1 MSLRPALDSPMFRR
15 GLRVGLKIGRLAAAL
30 GLISGALAPAL
41 GAEAVRILVQ
51 RSPLAGAQYH
61 ALDEVRE
68 GLRVGDLLTL
78 VREPDNRHDRRAIRV
93 EWRGR
98 KLGYLPRAAN
108 RVVAAA
114 LDRGEPL
121 VARIA
126 TLRDDPDPWRRVE
139 IEILVQL

>member
-1 MSLRPALDSPMFRR
+1 MSFRPTLDAPIFRR
-15 GLRVGLKIGRLAAAL
+15 SLRVGLLAASL
-30 GLISGALAPAL
+30 GLFPGAVLPAM
-41 GAEAVRILVQ
+41 AEEAVRILVQ

-139 IEILVQL
+139 IEVLAQL